1 MLKGIFKKIIQRRK
15 KMDKHI
21 ACKGVVESVIIMDQ
35 ELKYSLPLFA
45 LQNDAAQILEAHAVL
60 ILLPTATKALSICQ
74 A

>member
-1 MLKGIFKKIIQRRK
+1 
-15 KMDKHI
+15 MDKHI
-21 ACKGVVESVIIMDQ
+21 AFKGVVESVIIMDQ
-35 ELKYSLPLFA
+35 ELKYSLPLLA